1 MTNFD
6 YNFGF
11 DSPYSKMSI
20 ESDGERTILHV
31 SYNEDLGEVITLRG
45 VRMA

>member
-6 YNFGF
+6 YSFGV

-20 ESDGERTILHV
+20 ESDGERAILHAT
-31 SYNEDLGEVITLRG
+31 YNEDLGEVITLRG
-45 VRMA
+45 RRMA